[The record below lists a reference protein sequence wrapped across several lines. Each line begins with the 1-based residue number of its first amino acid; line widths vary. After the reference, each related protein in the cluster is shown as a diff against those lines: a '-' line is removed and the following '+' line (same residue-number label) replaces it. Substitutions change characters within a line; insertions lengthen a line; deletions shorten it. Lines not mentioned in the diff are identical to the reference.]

1 MEVTKKTVK
10 PFSAKVTLGLELG
23 YTGEL
28 IEKTEI
34 IQHIQ
39 KIQNNLIKNK
49 DIFLSVSISESNI
62 VMSGQIEPHVTLSFI
77 NYPKFPLKVEILKK
91 EIEELTKQLMNKFK
105 QNRTIIEYLDE
116 TVMLEQREEIDPRI
130 K

>member
-1 MEVTKKTVK
+1 MNVTKKSLK

-23 YTGEL
+23 YTERL
-28 IEKTEI
+28 IEKTKI

-39 KIQNNLIKNK
+39 KIQNDLIKSKN
-49 DIFLSVSISESNI
+49 IFLSVSISDTNI
-62 VMSGQIEPHVTLSFI
+62 VMSGQIEPHIILNFI
-77 NYPKFPLKVEILKK
+77 NYPKFPVKIEILKK
-91 EIEELTKQLMNKFK
+91 EIEELTKQLMIEFK

-116 TVMLEQREEIDPRI
+116 TLMLEQTEDIDPRI

>member
-1 MEVTKKTVK
+1 MNVTKKSLK

-23 YTGEL
+23 YTERL
-28 IEKTEI
+28 IEKTKI

-39 KIQNNLIKNK
+39 KIQNDLIKSKN
-49 DIFLSVSISESNI
+49 IFLSVSISDTNI
-62 VMSGQIEPHVTLSFI
+62 VMGGQIEPHIILNFI
-77 NYPKFPLKVEILKK
+77 NYPKFPVKIEILKK
-91 EIEELTKQLMNKFK
+91 EIEELTKQLMIEFK

-116 TVMLEQREEIDPRI
+116 TLMLEQTEDIDPRI